1 MPNSHTPPRP
11 ELIALDWGTSSL
23 RAFLLGDAGQVLQTR
38 STSQGLQ
45 ALPLPG
51 AAGFEK
57 AFADIAGD
65 WLASWPQ
72 LPVVAGGM
80 VGSAQGWKEA
90 PYVRCPADVG
100 SLAAHSVSVPSG
112 AGVDVVIAP
121 GLLLDETGTAPDV
134 IRGEEIQI
142 AGALAANPALAEAAT
157 MVMPGTHSKWVQVK
171 AGRIT
176 YFSSYMTGELFSL
189 LVKHSILGRLMTEA
203 VTEEPTAAEAAF
215 EQGVQAARHSQ
226 PGDFTHQIFAAR
238 TLGLTRRLPQ
248 HLLKNYLSGLLIG
261 HELVSGLAKSSAN
274 LKTQGP
280 LLLIGEPSLCQRY
293 AQAFATVGVPV
304 TGILDNPA
312 PRGLWEFAKALG
324 LIHPPLDVLH

>member
-23 RAFLLGDAGQVLQTR
+23 RAFLMGDAGQVLQTR

-51 AAGFEK
+51 VAGFEK

-65 WLASWPQ
+65 WLASWPH

-100 SLAAHSVSVPSG
+100 SLAKHSVSVPSG
-112 AGVDVVIAP
+112 VGVDVVIAP
-121 GLLLDETGTAPDV
+121 GLLLDEAGTAPDV

-142 AGALAANPALAEAAT
+142 AGALAANPTLAEAAT
-157 MVMPGTHSKWVQVK
+157 LVMPGTHSKWVQVK

-189 LVKHSILGRLMTEA
+189 LVKHSILGRLMTEV

-274 LKTQGP
+274 LQTQGP

-293 AQAFATVGVPV
+293 AQAFAILGVTV

-324 LIHPPLDVLH
+324 LIRQPLDVLH

>member
-1 MPNSHTPPRP
+1 MNNNRI
-11 ELIALDWGTSSL
+11 ELLPALVALDWGTSSL
-23 RAFLLGDAGQVLQTR
+23 RAYLLGQAGQILHTR

-51 AAGFEK
+51 VAGFEK

-90 PYVRCPADVG
+90 PYVRCPVDVG
-100 SLAAHSVSVPSG
+100 ALARHSVSVPSG
-112 AGVDVVIAP
+112 LGGQVVIAP
-121 GLLLDETGTAPDV
+121 GLLLDEADNPPDV

-142 AGALAANPALAEAAT
+142 AGALAANAALAEAAT
-157 MVMPGTHSKWVQVK
+157 MVMPGTHSKWVQIK

-176 YFSSYMTGELFSL
+176 HFSSYMTGEIFSV
-189 LVKHSILGRLMTEA
+189 LVKHSILGRLMTDV
-203 VTEEPTAAEAAF
+203 VTAEPMTAEAAF
-215 EQGVQAARHSQ
+215 EQGVQAARASQ
-226 PGDFTHQIFAAR
+226 PGDFAHQIFAAR
-238 TLGLTRRLPQ
+238 TLGLTRRLPN
-248 HLLKNYLSGLLIG
+248 HLLKSYLSGLLIG

-274 LKTQGP
+274 LQTQGP
-280 LLLIGEPSLCQRY
+280 LLLIGDPSLCQRY
-293 AQAFATVGVPV
+293 AQAFAILGVPV

-324 LIHPPLDVLH
+324 LIHQPLDVLH